1 MKHIL
6 IVDDNKI
13 NLIVAK
19 KVVGADYKVTSVTSG
34 EQALAF
40 FAENTCDLVLLD
52 INMPEM
58 DGFEVFDRLKETGS
72 SVPVIFLTAES
83 DGDVEEKCLS
93 SGAAGFAEKPFDS
106 QSLLEKIKAVIGE

>member
-13 NLIVAK
+13 NLMVAK
-19 KVVGADYKVTSVTSG
+19 KVVGADYKVSSVTSG

-40 FAENTCDLVLLD
+40 FEQNTCDLVMLD

-58 DGFEVFDRLKETGS
+58 DGFEVFEKFRENGN

-93 SGAAGFAEKPFDS
+93 TGAAGFAEKPFDA
-106 QSLLEKIKAVIGE
+106 QSLLEKIRNVIGE